1 MYFSFENPVYLW
13 FLFTIPLLIISHFYF
28 FRKGKAKAIKF
39 ANYET
44 LKRIS
49 GEKLITKNLTHLVL
63 RILILLALVMA
74 VSGVKF
80 WFLGDSLETNIV
92 LALDASP
99 SMTAQDILP
108 NRFSASK
115 EALDLF
121 VASLDER
128 TKLGLI
134 TFGGTTFVN
143 HPLTES
149 KLSIRTAIAQANQ
162 LAIGGT
168 DLSNAIVTSVNL
180 LLSDPS
186 AGRTVI
192 MITDGVSN
200 VGGFVADPVQEA
212 VRYARDNQVIIHT
225 ITVGTDSGPAGFLQE
240 YYELR
245 SVVNIET
252 TNYITSETNGQNFI
266 AVTAEEIRMSLND
279 LTFAQEQR
287 MLDYD
292 IGFFALILAL
302 VLLFVDWVLINTA
315 YRRLI

>member
-28 FRKGKAKAIKF
+28 FKRGKAKAIKF

-49 GEKLITKNLTHLVL
+49 GEKLITKNITHLVI
-63 RILILLALVMA
+63 RIIVLLALVLA
-74 VSGVKF
+74 VSGAKF

-92 LALDASP
+92 IALDASP
-99 SMTAQDILP
+99 SMTAQDVQP
-108 NRFSASK
+108 NRFTASK
-115 EALDLF
+115 EGLDVFISGLE
-121 VASLDER
+121 ER
-128 TKLGLI
+128 TKIGLI

-149 KLSIRTAIAQANQ
+149 KLSVRTALAQAEQ

-168 DLSNAIVTSVNL
+168 DMSNAIITSVNL
-180 LLSDPS
+180 LLADPT

-200 VGGFVADPVQEA
+200 VGGFVADPVVEA

-225 ITVGTDSGPAGFLQE
+225 VTLGTDSGPAGFLQE

-252 TNYITSETNGQNFI
+252 TNYITRETNGQNYV
-266 AVTAEEIRMSLND
+266 AATRGDLDTALND
-279 LTFAQEQR
+279 LTFAQTQR
-287 MLDYD
+287 MLDYN
-292 IGFFALILAL
+292 IGFFALILGV